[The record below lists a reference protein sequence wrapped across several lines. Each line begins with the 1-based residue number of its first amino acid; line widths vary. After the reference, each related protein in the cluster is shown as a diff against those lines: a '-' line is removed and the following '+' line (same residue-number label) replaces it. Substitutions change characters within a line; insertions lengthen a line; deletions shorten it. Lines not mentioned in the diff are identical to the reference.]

1 MNKPAGRHPE
11 NLPAPVAGLVPHR
24 RPVRLVEE
32 LVSVHA
38 TGGRATA
45 VIQKDN
51 PFLTPDGALERSAY
65 VELIAQAFAAIQGWH
80 DRQQSRPP
88 RAGYL
93 VGADGVEFAGTARV
107 GDRIDI
113 TIQKTDTF
121 GAFILVDGRV
131 TAGNQLLAAGRLK
144 LWLAPEGGKPTANPS
159 QTARATPPPGLTLKA
174 RIQSAAVQP
183 PDQVSTEHIHQSFCF
198 PPDFV
203 AFQGHFPG
211 DPLLPAFLQVAMGQ
225 AVLECA
231 QQTPVMLER
240 LDKAKFREP
249 LRPGQTIRVDCR
261 MTGTDARQATVALT
275 VTGRP
280 AASFHLTLS
289 AMSRTPG

>member
-1 MNKPAGRHPE
+1 MNKPSGLHPE

-24 RPVRLVEE
+24 RPVRLVEQ

-38 TGGRATA
+38 NGGKAAA

-51 PFLTPDGALERSAY
+51 PFLTPDGALERSTY
-65 VELIAQAFAAIQGWH
+65 LELIAQAFAGIQGWH
-80 DRQQSRPP
+80 DRQQGRPP

-93 VGADGVEFAGTARV
+93 VGADGVELAGTARI
-107 GDRIDI
+107 GDRLDI
-113 TIQKTDTF
+113 TIQKTDAF
-121 GAFILVDGRV
+121 GAFILLDGQV
-131 TAGNQLLAAGRLK
+131 TAGNQRLAAGRLK

-159 QTARATPPPGLTLKA
+159 QTAGAIPRPALSLKTL
-174 RIQSAAVQP
+174 IQNAAAQP
-183 PDQVSTEHIHQSFCF
+183 PDQVSAEHIHQSFCF

-225 AVLECA
+225 AVLEWA

-240 LDKAKFREP
+240 LDRAKFRAP

-289 AMSRTPG
+289 GMSRTPG

>member
-1 MNKPAGRHPE
+1 
-11 NLPAPVAGLVPHR
+11 
-24 RPVRLVEE
+24 
-32 LVSVHA
+32 
-38 TGGRATA
+38 

-51 PFLTPDGALERSAY
+51 PFLTPDGALEPSTY
-65 VELIAQAFAAIQGWH
+65 LELIAQAFGAIQGWH
-80 DRQQSRPP
+80 DRQQSRAP

-93 VGADGVEFAGTARV
+93 VGADGVGFAGTARI
-107 GDRIDI
+107 GDRLDI
-113 TIQKTDTF
+113 TIQKIDAF

-131 TAGNQLLAAGRLK
+131 TAGNQRLAAGRLK
-144 LWLAPEGGKPTANPS
+144 IWLAPDGGKPTANPS
-159 QTARATPPPGLTLKA
+159 QTAGAVPPTGLPLKTL
-174 RIQSAAVQP
+174 IQNAAAQP
-183 PDQVSTEHIHQSFCF
+183 PDQISAEHIQQSFCF

-225 AVLECA
+225 AVLEIA
-231 QQTPVMLER
+231 QQTPVILER
-240 LDKAKFREP
+240 LDKAKFRAP
-249 LRPGQTIRVDCR
+249 LHPDQTIRVDCR
-261 MTGTDARQATVALT
+261 LAATDARQATVALT